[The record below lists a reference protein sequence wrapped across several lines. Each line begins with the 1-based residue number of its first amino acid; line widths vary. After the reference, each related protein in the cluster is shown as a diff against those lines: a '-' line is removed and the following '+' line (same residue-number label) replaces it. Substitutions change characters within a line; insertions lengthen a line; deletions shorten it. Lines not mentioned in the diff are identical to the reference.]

1 MNAVSLYNNRHQS
14 PRVAGNAVYM
24 ARVMLSI
31 DTIDTETY
39 YAKSMTQ
46 SNGLLFEQLKL
57 YPNPGSE
64 FIHYQLPILE
74 NETGFVR
81 IIDVSGKFIN
91 EWLVDYEKTIGS
103 VDVSQYSKGIYLF
116 HLQLTDGKSIVK
128 KMVVK

>member
-39 YAKSMTQ
+39 SAKSMTQ
-46 SNGLLFEQLKL
+46 SNNLLFEQLKL

-64 FIHYQLPILE
+64 YIHYQLPIIE
-74 NETGFVR
+74 NETGIVR
-81 IIDVSGKFIN
+81 ILDISGKTII
-91 EWLVDYEKTIGS
+91 EWKVDSYNTIGS
-103 VDVSQYSKGIYLF
+103 IDVSQYSIGIYLF
-116 HLQLTDGKSIVK
+116 ELNLNNGKSIVK

>member
-1 MNAVSLYNNRHQS
+1 MNTSSSVINADQS

-46 SNGLLFEQLKL
+46 SNDLLFEQLKL

-103 VDVSQYSKGIYLF
+103 VDVNHYSKGIYLF
-116 HLQLTDGKSIVK
+116 ELNLNNGKSIVK
-128 KMVVK
+128 KLVVK